1 MKNFIPFLF
10 LSLSVLAFSCS
21 DDAAERNQVNN
32 ISAIIGNEHWESE
45 NTHTRK
51 ETGENGPLMIV
62 GEGDGYTLELV
73 LAGITETGEYSM
85 GTKRN
90 GSIHV
95 GNTTYNTL
103 DVQDAGTI
111 TITRYENNNVEGE
124 FEFDAQ
130 WLSANN
136 RIQVREGKF
145 KIFYY

>member
-1 MKNFIPFLF
+1 MKNLILFGFLIL
-10 LSLSVLAFSCS
+10 LSFSCS

-32 ISAIIGNEHWESE
+32 ISANIGGEQWISE

-62 GEGDGYTLELV
+62 GEGDGYTLQLV
-73 LAGITETGEYSM
+73 LTGISAPGEYTM
-85 GTKRN
+85 GTNRN
-90 GSIHV
+90 GTIEV

-111 TITRYENNNVEGE
+111 TITRYEDNNVEGE

>member
-1 MKNFIPFLF
+1 MKKFTPFLF
-10 LSLSVLAFSCS
+10 FFLSLLVFSCS
-21 DDAAERNQVNN
+21 DDAVEKNQINK
-32 ISAIIGNEHWESE
+32 ISAIIDNEPWESE

-62 GEGDGYTLELV
+62 GEGNGYTLELV
-73 LAGITETGEYSM
+73 LTGIEEPGEYTM
-85 GTKRN
+85 GTNRN
-90 GSIHV
+90 GSIHI

-111 TITRYENNNVEGE
+111 TILKYENNNVEGE

-136 RIQVREGKF
+136 RVQVREGKF
-145 KIFYY
+145 KIFYF